1 MSKLLEKAVEHRLK
15 DHLNLNNLHD
25 INQSA
30 YRSNHST
37 GTSADKLLC
46 CSVLQGSVLGPK
58 LYCMYTKHVHQA
70 CTPIM
75 YTKHVHQA
83 CTPSMYTKHVHQ
95 ACTPSMYTKPIG
107 DIVKRHRF
115 NYHCY
120 ADDTYMYFSIKPGEN
135 WGDVSAAIGAFVADV
150 GAFMTRNMLT

>member
-1 MSKLLEKAVEHRLK
+1 
-15 DHLNLNNLHD
+15 
-25 INQSA
+25 
-30 YRSNHST
+30 
-37 GTSADKLLC
+37 
-46 CSVLQGSVLGPK
+46 
-58 LYCMYTKHVHQA
+58 
-70 CTPIM
+70 M

-83 CTPSMYTKHVHQ
+83 CTPSMYTNHVHQ

-135 WGDVSAAIGAFVADV
+135 WGDVSVAIGAFVADV
-150 GAFMTRNMLT
+150 GAWMTRNMLQHNRKKSELIVFSSKHQLPSRSEADKLTRYHSWEISLLYWTAG